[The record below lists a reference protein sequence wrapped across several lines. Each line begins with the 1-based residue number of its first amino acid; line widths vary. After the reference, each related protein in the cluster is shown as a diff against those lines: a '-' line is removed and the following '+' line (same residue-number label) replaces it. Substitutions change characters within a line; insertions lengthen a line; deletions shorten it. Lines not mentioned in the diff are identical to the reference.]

1 MKTDT
6 RKFSI
11 RATIQMPYEDVKADT
26 IVASLR
32 AIAKDMVFSRRG
44 GTQMNATAS
53 VLVTNTVRKHFK
65 EENQDAVDIIEKA
78 QKLVVKGE
86 GARNRIGPEVQKVS
100 STQDDVSQGLALVA
114 GEQIDDP
121 EGKGLRIGTLNY
133 EIWEKSAY
141 RKKLYFR
148 IYKDEPGY
156 KGAPDLPD
164 FSLED
169 PFSVNEIALND
180 RLYKM
185 EERHQFDQWFV
196 GKLSSSDEELEAT
209 VFDVAKENVELHN
222 WVRKYE
228 ILEDQAEQ
236 YIQNLNEVEQV
247 LKDLEE
253 KEAVIKVLSDQ
264 ISELETT

>member
-1 MKTDT
+1 M
-6 RKFSI
+6 SSEAI
-11 RATIQMPYEDVKADT
+11 EADT

-44 GTQMNATAS
+44 GTQMNATAN
-53 VLVTNTVRKHFK
+53 VLVTNTARKHFK

-86 GARNRIGPEVQKVS
+86 GARNSIGPEVQKVS

-156 KGAPDLPD
+156 RGAPDLPD

-209 VFDVAKENVELHN
+209 VFDVAKENVELQN

-228 ILEDQAEQ
+228 ILEDQAAQ

-253 KEAVIKVLSDQ
+253 KDAVIKVLTDQ